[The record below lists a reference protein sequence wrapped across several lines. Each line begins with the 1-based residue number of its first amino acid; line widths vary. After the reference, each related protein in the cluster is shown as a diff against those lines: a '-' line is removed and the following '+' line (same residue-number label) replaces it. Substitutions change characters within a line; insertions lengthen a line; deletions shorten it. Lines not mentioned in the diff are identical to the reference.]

1 MKFVRSSGPLMLVAL
16 TVGAIEIPNVMAA
29 CPCKKG
35 GQVAA
40 DYVYNPIP
48 EGSNIGIVDESG
60 FVSPPATGIP
70 AHGAPI
76 NGTFGNGAVSQG
88 IPTHSVPSGAMVPAT
103 GVPGVGPGYSSA
115 TSTSWQPPPGSIGRT
130 YQMKS
135 RPVPVTMH
143 PRSAIVDV
151 RVKDAA
157 DVRVHEMN
165 VNRTKDYLEGF
176 HDHTDGTMWHF
187 TADPLIPGL
196 PHIYRIEARFEGPDG
211 KEVIEERYVRLI
223 MGRVIEIEIERTG
236 VSSASVK
243 S

>member
-1 MKFVRSSGPLMLVAL
+1 MKFVRSHGPLMLVAF
-16 TVGAIEIPNVMAA
+16 TVGTIDIPNALA
-29 CPCKKG
+29 GCPCKKG

-40 DYVYNPIP
+40 DYAYSPIP
-48 EGSNIGIVDESG
+48 EGSNIGYVHDSG
-60 FVSPPATGIP
+60 VVPPPAPGISV
-70 AHGAPI
+70 HGAPI
-76 NGTFGNGAVSQG
+76 NGAVNGAFGNGAVSHG
-88 IPTHSVPSGAMVPAT
+88 IPTHSVPDGTTVPAT

-115 TSTSWQPPPGSIGRT
+115 TATSWQPPPGTIGRT

-176 HDHTDGTMWHF
+176 HDHTDETMWHF
-187 TADPLIPGL
+187 TADSLIPGL
-196 PHIYRIEARFEGPDG
+196 SHIYRIEARFEGPDG

-223 MGRVIEIEIERTG
+223 MGRVIEIEIER
-236 VSSASVK
+236 S
-243 S
+243 